1 MKKILTAIAVAA
13 TAMLPAEVFAQESAA
28 LPFMNIMAGPRT
40 AAMGGISAGLAPGA
54 YAHFDNVAA
63 VPFNEETFAAGVSY
77 GMWQP
82 DAAKSHLVTVGGI
95 YRINDRLGVTF
106 GTLVGVNSS
115 YELMDD
121 NGSITGSFTPKDFRI
136 GAGVSYRVIDD
147 LSVGV
152 ALNYAQSTLA
162 PKSDLYSTTM
172 KTFAADI
179 QVMYR
184 ISDFDISLS
193 ANNLGTPVKSAS
205 GESFSIPMNAKL
217 AAGYENDF
225 DDVHHLS
232 AGIEGG
238 LYFGGP
244 SAAFA
249 AAGAE
254 YMYNDIVAVRAGY
267 HYGGKANG
275 IASYASVGLG
285 VKFCGVN
292 IDAAYLVAGKDSP
305 MKNTFSV
312 GVGYSF

>member
-172 KTFAADI
+172 DPETRELLRVRLDDSNAVEADKMFTI
-179 QVMYR
+179 LMGDMVEPR
-184 ISDFDISLS
+184 RRFIEDNAL
-193 ANNLGTPVKSAS
+193 NVRNL
-205 GESFSIPMNAKL
+205 
-217 AAGYENDF
+217 
-225 DDVHHLS
+225 DV
-232 AGIEGG
+232 
-238 LYFGGP
+238 
-244 SAAFA
+244 
-249 AAGAE
+249 
-254 YMYNDIVAVRAGY
+254 
-267 HYGGKANG
+267 
-275 IASYASVGLG
+275 
-285 VKFCGVN
+285 
-292 IDAAYLVAGKDSP
+292 
-305 MKNTFSV
+305 
-312 GVGYSF
+312 